1 MPYDN
6 DGESVSMQSALDA
19 WEPHAV
25 ALLADTART
34 YNGVV
39 TYTQL
44 GDAVQEQSGIR
55 HKGLLTNWIGS
66 LLARVIDHCV
76 RAGTPQLGALCV
88 KENGTVGEGYR
99 HALLAAGS
107 TDDALTRDQLDD
119 HAAHMRLQCYR
130 HFGAGLPPS
139 GATTSPRKP

>member
-6 DGESVSMQSALDA
+6 DGESVSKQSALDA

-25 ALLADTART
+25 ALLTDTART

-55 HKGLLTNWIGS
+55 HNGLLARWIGS

-76 RAGTPQLGALCV
+76 RAGTPQLSALCV
-88 KENGTVGEGYR
+88 KEDGTVGEGYR

-107 TDDALTRDQLDD
+107 TDDQLNLDQLDD
-119 HAAHMRLQCYR
+119 HAAHMRRECYR
-130 HFGAGLPPS
+130 HFGTGLPPT
-139 GATTSPRKP
+139 GVTTSPKKP

>member
-6 DGESVSMQSALDA
+6 HGEPVPMQSALDA

-25 ALLADTART
+25 ALLTDTART
-34 YNGVV
+34 HSGVV

-44 GDAVQEQSGIR
+44 GEAVQEQSGIR

-88 KENGTVGEGYR
+88 KEDGTVGEGYR

-107 TDDALTRDQLDD
+107 RVDELTRDQLDD
-119 HAAHMRLQCYR
+119 HAAHMRRECYR
-130 HFGAGLPPS
+130 HFGTGLPPND
-139 GATTSPRKP
+139 GARS

>member
-1 MPYDN
+1 MPYDK
-6 DGESVSMQSALDA
+6 DGGSMSMQSALDA

-25 ALLADTART
+25 SLLADTART

-44 GDAVQEQSGIR
+44 GEALQEQSGIR

-76 RAGTPQLGALCV
+76 RAGTPQLSALCV

-107 TDDALTRDQLDD
+107 TDDQLNLDQLDD
-119 HAAHMRLQCYR
+119 HAAHMRRECYR
-130 HFGAGLPPS
+130 HFGTGLPPT
-139 GATTSPRKP
+139 GVTTSPKKP

>member
-1 MPYDN
+1 MPYGK
-6 DGESVSMQSALDA
+6 DGEPVSMQSALDA
-19 WEPHAV
+19 WEPHAT
-25 ALLADTART
+25 ALLKDTAMT
-34 YNGVV
+34 STGFV
-39 TYTQL
+39 TYKRL
-44 GDAVQEQSGIR
+44 GDAVQERSGIR
-55 HKGLLTNWIGS
+55 HKGLLTNWIGG
-66 LLARVIDHCV
+66 LLARVVDHCV

>member
-19 WEPHAV
+19 WEPHAI
-25 ALLADTART
+25 ALLRDAART
-34 YNGVV
+34 HNGFV

-44 GDAVQEQSGIR
+44 GDAVQEQSDIR

-76 RAGTPQLGALCV
+76 RAGTPQLSALCV
-88 KENGTVGEGYR
+88 KEDGMVGEGYR
-99 HALLAAGS
+99 HALSAAGS
-107 TDDALTRDQLDD
+107 RADELTRDQLDD
-119 HAAHMRLQCYR
+119 HAAHMRRECNR
-130 HFGAGLPPS
+130 HFGAGLPPND
-139 GATTSPRKP
+139 GARS

>member
-44 GDAVQEQSGIR
+44 SEAVQEQSGIR

-66 LLARVIDHCV
+66 LLARVIDHCI
-76 RAGTPQLGALCV
+76 RAGTPQLSALCV

-99 HALLAAGS
+99 HALSAAGS
-107 TDDALTRDQLDD
+107 RVDELNRDQLDD
-119 HAAHMRLQCYR
+119 HAAHMRRECYR
-130 HFGAGLPPS
+130 HFGDGLPPT
-139 GATTSPRKP
+139 GVTTSPKKP

>member
-1 MPYDN
+1 MPYDD

-19 WEPHAV
+19 WDPHAV
-25 ALLADTART
+25 ALLTDTART

-39 TYTQL
+39 TYKQL

-66 LLARVIDHCV
+66 LLARDIDHCV

-107 TDDALTRDQLDD
+107 RVDELTRDQLDD
-119 HAAHMRLQCYR
+119 RAAHMRRECYR
-130 HFGAGLPPS
+130 HFGTGLPPT
-139 GATTSPRKP
+139 GVTTSPRKP

>member
-1 MPYDN
+1 MPYDD

-19 WEPHAV
+19 WDPHAV
-25 ALLADTART
+25 ALLTDTART

-39 TYTQL
+39 TYKQL
-44 GDAVQEQSGIR
+44 GEAVQEQSGIR

-76 RAGTPQLGALCV
+76 RAGTPQLSALCV
-88 KENGTVGEGYR
+88 KEDGTVGEGYR

-107 TDDALTRDQLDD
+107 TDDQLNLDQLDD
-119 HAAHMRLQCYR
+119 HAAHMRRECYR
-130 HFGAGLPPS
+130 HFGTGLPPT
-139 GATTSPRKP
+139 GVTTSPRKP

>member
-6 DGESVSMQSALDA
+6 DGGSVSMQSALDA
-19 WEPHAV
+19 WEPHAIN
-25 ALLADTART
+25 LLHDAART

-55 HKGLLTNWIGS
+55 HKGVSTNWIGS
-66 LLARVIDHCV
+66 VLARVIDHCV

-88 KENGTVGEGYR
+88 KENVTVGEGYR

-119 HAAHMRLQCYR
+119 HAAHMRRECYR
-130 HFGAGLPPS
+130 HFGAGLPPND
-139 GATTSPRKP
+139 GARS

>member
-6 DGESVSMQSALDA
+6 GGESVPMQSALDA

-25 ALLADTART
+25 ALLHDAARM

-44 GDAVQEQSGIR
+44 GAAVQEQSGIT
-55 HKGLLTNWIGS
+55 HKGALTNWIGS

-119 HAAHMRLQCYR
+119 HAAHMRRECYR